1 MQGHEEGSPLPLLA
15 IGGATAVGKSAAAL
29 GLAELLRGE
38 GIEVALV
45 SADSR
50 QVFRGFDI
58 GTDKL
63 DRDTLARWPHAG
75 IDVADADLPFTLF
88 DWLEIARPAASTRPQ
103 GAGAGAAPRLAI
115 VVGGTGLYHRGLLR
129 GFLRGGSRPHD
140 AGLRGELEALLAAD
154 GREPL
159 DARLATLQP
168 EVAAQMLNASP
179 RRLVRALEIAFLG
192 GDASAPEEQ
201 PWGAPH
207 AYVTI
212 DDPDPVHHRAAI
224 TARIEEQFVR
234 GLVAEAVAL
243 AERLPPETPA
253 LSGIGYAEALR
264 HNEAEITREHAVGA
278 AAART
283 WDYARRQRTWFR
295 AEPID
300 ERIVGG
306 AERSTVEI
314 AAALHVIAQRLITA
328 HPSGGS

>member
-140 AGLRGELEALLAAD
+140 AGLRGELEALLAACKATALAAHKERVD
-154 GREPL
+154 PDDL
-159 DARLATLQP
+159 DSDLRFKHL
-168 EVAAQMLNASP
+168 
-179 RRLVRALEIAFLG
+179 LVLG
-192 GDASAPEEQ
+192 IGGSAPMV
-201 PWGAPH
+201 ASRSTH
-207 AYVTI
+207 AWQHCS
-212 DDPDPVHHRAAI
+212 P
-224 TARIEEQFVR
+224 
-234 GLVAEAVAL
+234 
-243 AERLPPETPA
+243 RLPP
-253 LSGIGYAEALR
+253 R
-264 HNEAEITREHAVGA
+264 C
-278 AAART
+278 
-283 WDYARRQRTWFR
+283 
-295 AEPID
+295 
-300 ERIVGG
+300 
-306 AERSTVEI
+306 
-314 AAALHVIAQRLITA
+314 
-328 HPSGGS
+328 